1 VTDIRQIKEQK
12 MTLQLIICVIAAAL
26 VAGSAICA
34 TSAMDQYD
42 ENRDKYTI
50 WSFGMMLGGVVAILF
65 LLFGHN
71 GMLDGS
77 SGNAAEFPSVN
88 ITSTSIQN

>member
-1 VTDIRQIKEQK
+1 
-12 MTLQLIICVIAAAL
+12 
-26 VAGSAICA
+26 
-34 TSAMDQYD
+34 
-42 ENRDKYTI
+42 
-50 WSFGMMLGGVVAILF
+50 MMLGGVVAILF

-77 SGNAAEFPSVN
+77 SSNAAEFPSVN